1 MISLETLRRYPLFAG
16 QNLYMLKEIALL
28 ADEVELEAGD
38 WLFNERE
45 DASTFYI
52 VQEGAIS
59 LCMNLHLNG
68 REPHVEAMSPIG
80 KGEVVGWSSLVKP
93 YTYTL
98 GARAT
103 QKSKLIAIDASPLR
117 QLLNDNPMYG
127 YFMLMKLS
135 EVMGERLLN
144 KCVQLVS
151 IVLDLQDERVKNPA

>member
-16 QNLYMLKEIALL
+16 QNFYMLKEIALL
-28 ADEVELEAGD
+28 ADEIELEAGD

-45 DASTFYI
+45 DALKFYV
-52 VQEGAIS
+52 VQDGAIS
-59 LCMNLHLNG
+59 LCLNLHLNG
-68 REPHVEAMSPIG
+68 SDPHVEAMSPIG

-103 QKSKLIAIDASPLR
+103 QKTKLIAIEAAPFR
-117 QLLNDNPMYG
+117 ELLDDNPMYG
-127 YFMLMKLS
+127 YYMLKKLS
-135 EVMGERLLN
+135 EVMGERLVN

-151 IVLDLQDERVKNPA
+151 IVLDLQDERIESPA